1 MNKYVEDICKIGQ
14 RTDCCRYLVMGTKGF
29 ECAKFTSI
37 ASLLDSRVVSK
48 TINARGDN
56 CEGMT
61 ESESI
66 EKLNDGNIMC

>member
-1 MNKYVEDICKIGQ
+1 
-14 RTDCCRYLVMGTKGF
+14 MGTKGF